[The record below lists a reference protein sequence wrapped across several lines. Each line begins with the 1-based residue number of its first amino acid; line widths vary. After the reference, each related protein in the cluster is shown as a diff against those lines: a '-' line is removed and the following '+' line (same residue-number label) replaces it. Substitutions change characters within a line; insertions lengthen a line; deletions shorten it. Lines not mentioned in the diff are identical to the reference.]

1 MKNITVIGAKGML
14 GFAVAEYLESC
25 GYRVQRISHDD
36 HDILKDPFVHLEPFL
51 ISAEVVVNC
60 AGIIKQKIHQYSSED
75 VFKVNSIF
83 PRNLSLFCKRSAIPC
98 IHISSESVFSGE
110 RGKYSED
117 DVSDAA
123 DIFGIS
129 KSAGESPNCMVLRT
143 SIIGE
148 EREESQSLIEWAKH
162 QHGRTVDGIVNHYW
176 NGVTNVHLAEIIEKI
191 LMTQAYAEGIFHLFS
206 PNSVS
211 KNELLGII
219 NEAFQLN
226 LQIEPIEALHVCD
239 RTLTSKYSLS
249 KLYCTKTIQ
258 MQVYEMKE
266 FYDLMHAP
274 VLV

>member
-1 MKNITVIGAKGML
+1 MKTITVIGAKGML
-14 GFAVAEYLESC
+14 GYAVAEYLESC
-25 GYRVQRISHDD
+25 GYHVQRISHDD
-36 HDILKDPFVHLEPFL
+36 HDILNDPFTHLEPL
-51 ISAEVVVNC
+51 LTSSEVIVNC

-83 PRNLSLFCKRSAIPC
+83 PRTLSLFCKRASVPF
-98 IHISSESVFSGE
+98 IHISSERVFSGE

-117 DVSDAA
+117 DISDAA

-129 KSAGESPNCMVLRT
+129 KSAGEPRNCMVLRT

-148 EREESQSLIEWAKH
+148 EREESHSLTEWAKH

-191 LMTQAYAEGIFHLFS
+191 LMTQAYAEGVFHLFS

-211 KNELLGII
+211 KKELLEII

-226 LQIEPIEALHVCD
+226 LQIEPIEAVQLCD
-239 RTLTSKYSLS
+239 RTLISNYSLS
-249 KLYCTKTIQ
+249 KFYCTKTIQ